1 MPLTAKN
8 DQARVSI
15 LTFQKFCV
23 EIGLASNQFE
33 AQFLQ
38 HEARDSGSSQ
48 SILLNDSKV
57 FWLCI
62 CKCEGAMPAN
72 LNGLAKHWYHDEDL
86 RARSQTS
93 GLLAMVLKQVR
104 GQALA
109 RRDKWHAIHN
119 REFVKPIIVMMRDQ
133 HLLKTPY
140 LKDLDL
146 QVAIF
151 SLMINGKP
159 VHQEHIEYALA
170 DNEVEIHL
178 NSSSIK
184 KILGFLRKKYLAPH
198 TPRDMG
204 FENGCVM
211 LRVFLLKL

>member
-1 MPLTAKN
+1 
-8 DQARVSI
+8 
-15 LTFQKFCV
+15 
-23 EIGLASNQFE
+23 
-33 AQFLQ
+33 
-38 HEARDSGSSQ
+38 
-48 SILLNDSKV
+48 
-57 FWLCI
+57 
-62 CKCEGAMPAN
+62 MPAN
-72 LNGLAKHWYHDEDL
+72 LHGLARHWYHDEDL
-86 RARSQTS
+86 KACTQTS
-93 GLLAMVLKQVR
+93 GLLAMVSKQVR

-109 RRDKWHAIHN
+109 KKDKWHAIHN
-119 REFVKPIIVMMRDQ
+119 RELVKPIVDMMRDQ

-151 SLMINGKP
+151 SLMINSKP
-159 VHQEHIEYALA
+159 VNDEHIEQTLA
-170 DNEVEIHL
+170 DQEVEIHL
-178 NSSSIK
+178 GSSSIK